1 MATPSAR
8 IAPAVAATSAP
19 GPSPVT
25 RLLPSA
31 IDPSINA
38 RCDSDLSPGTATVAA
53 IGPGG

>member
-8 IAPAVAATSAP
+8 IAPAVATTSAP

-25 RLLPSA
+25 RLLPWA

-38 RCDSDLSPGTATVAA
+38 RWDSDLSPGTATVAA
-53 IGPGG
+53 IGSGG